1 MNFKYNPSSP
11 EFQRD
16 PHSTYE
22 YMREHCPVYVSK
34 NGFVV
39 LTRYNDVASTLRNS
53 KMSVQYTDY
62 AEGGAAEYL
71 SRMKDIQ
78 KRNPLIGNWR
88 TMLRVDDPLHDK
100 LKKFALPLFSSANVL
115 KIAKDIEKIVETN
128 IDTALSKNRADI
140 VYEVALKTAQD
151 TVCYLVDV
159 PDEDRDQIC
168 SWADSL
174 TMVFEPLQSSTEGI
188 DNVEKLLPEV
198 ISYLHTQVQ
207 KRVTTPRQGD
217 IITSLLNDTIDG
229 HKLEYTEVIGMVAM
243 MFVAG
248 IETATY
254 FMANSINTLLTVP
267 GAREQLLEI
276 IDEVRT
282 TGSNPYTD
290 PKLNNA
296 VEELLRYN
304 GSVWQ
309 TSRVN
314 LEDTDYDN
322 NGETVT
328 VPRGSMITV
337 SLASANRDPRV
348 FENPNV
354 LDLRRENARKNIGF
368 SAGAHYCLGANI
380 AKVQAS
386 ALLMLLF
393 SKFPNINLLE
403 DATWR
408 NRYTFRGVEHL
419 FVSAG

>member
-16 PHSTYE
+16 PYSSYE
-22 YMREHCPVYVSK
+22 HMREHCPVYVSK

-39 LTRYNDVASTLRNS
+39 LTRYDDVATTLRNP

-71 SRMKDIQ
+71 SRVKEIQ
-78 KRNPLIGNWR
+78 KKNPLIGNWR
-88 TMLRVDDPLHDK
+88 TMLRVDDPLHEK
-100 LKKFALPLFSSANVL
+100 LKKFALPLFSNANVL

-128 IDTALSKNRADI
+128 IGIAMSKGSADI
-140 VYEVALKTAQD
+140 VSEVTLKTAQD
-151 TVCYLVDV
+151 TVCYLVAV
-159 PDEDRDQIC
+159 PDEDREQIC

-174 TMVFEPLQSSTEGI
+174 TMVFEPIQSSTEGI

-198 ISYLHTQVQ
+198 INYLHSQVQ
-207 KRVTTPRQGD
+207 ERIKNPRPND
-217 IITSLLNDTIDG
+217 IVTSLLYDSIDG
-229 HKLEYTEVIGMVAM
+229 HKLEYIDVIGMMAM

-254 FMANSINTLLTVP
+254 FMANSINTLLTTP
-267 GAREQLLEI
+267 SAKYQLFEI
-276 IDEVRT
+276 INEIKQTND
-282 TGSNPYTD
+282 NPYTN

-314 LEDTDYDN
+314 TEEVSYDN
-322 NGETVT
+322 NGDTV
-328 VPRGSMITV
+328 VIPKGSMITV
-337 SLASANRDPRV
+337 SIASANRDPRV
-348 FENPNV
+348 FSEPNTV
-354 LDLRRENARKNIGF
+354 DLYRENARKNIGF

-380 AKVQAS
+380 AKVQTS
-386 ALLMLLF
+386 ALLMSLF
-393 SKFPNINLLE
+393 GRFPDINLLE
-403 DATWR
+403 EATWR
-408 NRYTFRGVEHL
+408 NRYTFRGVESL
-419 FVSAG
+419 MVSGS